1 MEYIILIYSGN
12 IVFLIDN
19 PIIMR
24 MIDMQDYRLQKN
36 LSNFIWDLKNLDI
49 IIQNL
54 IRKFIKVFQDDPE
67 FIAKLSEFLNIPELQ
82 QYIQSNVKDFGEETF
97 ERIKAEMKAKID
109 AM

>member
-1 MEYIILIYSGN
+1 
-12 IVFLIDN
+12 
-19 PIIMR
+19 
-24 MIDMQDYRLQKN
+24 MQDYRLQKN

>member
-1 MEYIILIYSGN
+1 
-12 IVFLIDN
+12 
-19 PIIMR
+19 
-24 MIDMQDYRLQKN
+24 MQDYRLQKN
-36 LSNFIWDLKNLDI
+36 LSNFIWDLKNLDV

-82 QYIQSNVKDFGEETF
+82 QYIQSNSKDFGEETF